1 MGANPRVCVAKIS
14 ISLDD
19 ELYER
24 IREAAGGGGISGW
37 LADAA
42 AARLRSQALLA
53 VAQEIANETGGPYS
67 EAELAAARACLP

>member
-1 MGANPRVCVAKIS
+1 MVTKIS

-24 IREAAGGGGISGW
+24 VRAAAGGGGISGW

-42 AARLRSQALLA
+42 AARLRAQALLQ
-53 VAQEIANETGGPYS
+53 VADEIATGSGGPY
-67 EAELAAARACLP
+67 ADHELAAARKCLP